1 MMKTLPRI
9 LAGAAALAALGQ
21 TSLAFAQTKPAA
33 PAAKPAAT
41 PAARPAAAPAAAAP
55 AAAASLTL
63 TATTPGVCV
72 LSREA
77 ILAASTVGK
86 NVQTR
91 LGQLQTQ
98 ANAELTG
105 EQSSIQTAAKDLEA
119 KKATL
124 GQAAYQQQGSAL
136 QQRAEALQEKA
147 QLRDRELQA
156 TEQKAVQKVLQEA
169 TPLVEAEAKAKN
181 CSIVL
186 DANAVMAVN
195 ASMNLTQNVITA
207 LNGKFTEFAFDRER
221 LDNQPATQQR

>member
-9 LAGAAALAALGQ
+9 IASVAAIAALGDA
-21 TSLAFAQTKPAA
+21 SLAFAQAKAPAKPAA
-33 PAAKPAAT
+33 PAAKPAA
-41 PAARPAAAPAAAAP
+41 APAASAQAAN
-55 AAAASLTL
+55 LTL

-77 ILAASTVGK
+77 IVAASTVGK
-86 NVQTR
+86 YVQTR

-98 ANAELTG
+98 VKAELTG

-119 KKATL
+119 KKTTL
-124 GQAAYQQQGSAL
+124 AQTAYQQQGAAL

-156 TEQKAVQKVLQEA
+156 TEQKALEKVLGEA
-169 TPLVEAEAKAKN
+169 TPLVAAEAKAKN
-181 CSIVL
+181 CSVVL

-195 ASMNLTQNVITA
+195 GTMNLTQNVITA
-207 LNGKFTEFAFDRER
+207 LNGKFTQFDFDREH
-221 LDNQPATQQR
+221 LENQPAAQQR

>member
-1 MMKTLPRI
+1 MMKTLSRMI
-9 LAGAAALAALGQ
+9 GGVAAIAALGDA
-21 TSLAFAQTKPAA
+21 SLAFAQTKPAA
-33 PAAKPAAT
+33 PAPKPAA
-41 PAARPAAAPAAAAP
+41 PAARPAASPAAAAP
-55 AAAASLTL
+55 TAASLTL

-86 NVQTR
+86 YVQTR
-91 LGQLQTQ
+91 LGQLQNQ

-124 GQAAYQQQGSAL
+124 AQAAYQQQGAAL

-156 TEQKAVQKVLQEA
+156 TEQKAVQRVLVEA
-169 TPLVEAEAKAKN
+169 TPLVETEAKSKN
-181 CSIVL
+181 CAVVL

-207 LNGKFTEFAFDRER
+207 LNGKFTQFDFDRER
-221 LDNQPATQQR
+221 LDAQPAAQQR